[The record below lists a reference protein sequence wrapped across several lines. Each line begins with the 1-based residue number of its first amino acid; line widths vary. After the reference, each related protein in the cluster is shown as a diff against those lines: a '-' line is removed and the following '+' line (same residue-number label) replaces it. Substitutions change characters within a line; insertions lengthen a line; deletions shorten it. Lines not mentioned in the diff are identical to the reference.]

1 MSTSVVYL
9 GHRIDAQGL
18 HPTTD
23 KVVAIKFAP
32 TPQNCTAL
40 RAYLGFLNYYNK
52 FMPNLSTELVP
63 LYKLLQKGTPWHWGP
78 IEDKAFKNSKQLLL
92 SSQLLVHFD
101 PSKEIVLCCDASAYG
116 IGAVLAHRTVDGVE
130 QPIGFVSR
138 TLTRAEQNYSQIEK
152 EALSCIFGIKR
163 FHTYL
168 YGHRFTLITDHKPLL
183 SLLKEQKAIPH
194 QASGRIQRW
203 ALVLAAYEYTIS
215 FRPTESHSNADAL
228 SRLPLQT
235 ADEGVPDVPETVL
248 LLEQLDDGPF
258 TAQQVKYFTA
268 RDPCL
273 SQVLTF
279 VRRGWPNHVSKDEL
293 KPYWRRR
300 TELSVQSGCLLWG
313 YRVIVPPQGRTTV
326 LQELHGG
333 HPDMTRMKSLARGI
347 LWGPKLD
354 EEIETMV
361 RSCPVCQTQRD
372 NPPAAL
378 LIPWKWP
385 SQPWRRL
392 HIDYA
397 SPFLGHMW
405 LIIIDA
411 HSKWLEIF
419 QMSSTTS
426 AATVQ
431 CLRDVFARF
440 GLPERVITDNAPNFV
455 SSEFS

>member
-1 MSTSVVYL
+1 MENILHVIPKVVVYLDDILITGSDDAEHLDHLSEVLSRMLQAGLRLRKDKCEFMSTSVVYL

-23 KVVAIKFAP
+23 KVAAIKFAP
-32 TPQNCTAL
+32 TPQNCTEL
-40 RAYLGFLNYYNK
+40 RAYLGLLNYYSK
-52 FMPNLSTELVP
+52 FMSNLSTELAP

-78 IEDKAFKNSKQLLL
+78 NEDKAFKNSKQLLL

-168 YGHRFTLITDHKPLL
+168 YGHHFTLITDHKPLL

-203 ALVLAAYEYTIS
+203 ALVLAGYEYNIS

-228 SRLPLQT
+228 SRLPLHT
-235 ADEGVPDVPETVL
+235 ADEVVPDVPETVL

-279 VRRGWPNHVSKDEL
+279 VQNGWPNHVSKDEL

-333 HPDMTRMKSLARGI
+333 HPGMTHMKSLAHGI
-347 LWGPKLD
+347 LW
-354 EEIETMV
+354 
-361 RSCPVCQTQRD
+361 
-372 NPPAAL
+372 
-378 LIPWKWP
+378 
-385 SQPWRRL
+385 
-392 HIDYA
+392 
-397 SPFLGHMW
+397 
-405 LIIIDA
+405 
-411 HSKWLEIF
+411 
-419 QMSSTTS
+419 
-426 AATVQ
+426 
-431 CLRDVFARF
+431 
-440 GLPERVITDNAPNFV
+440 
-455 SSEFS
+455 

>member
-1 MSTSVVYL
+1 M
-9 GHRIDAQGL
+9 
-18 HPTTD
+18 
-23 KVVAIKFAP
+23 
-32 TPQNCTAL
+32 
-40 RAYLGFLNYYNK
+40 
-52 FMPNLSTELVP
+52 
-63 LYKLLQKGTPWHWGP
+63 
-78 IEDKAFKNSKQLLL
+78 
-92 SSQLLVHFD
+92 
-101 PSKEIVLCCDASAYG
+101 
-116 IGAVLAHRTVDGVE
+116 
-130 QPIGFVSR
+130 
-138 TLTRAEQNYSQIEK
+138 
-152 EALSCIFGIKR
+152 
-163 FHTYL
+163 
-168 YGHRFTLITDHKPLL
+168 
-183 SLLKEQKAIPH
+183 
-194 QASGRIQRW
+194 

-215 FRPTESHSNADAL
+215 VRPTESHSNADVL

-248 LLEQLDDGPF
+248 VLEQLDDGPF

-268 RDPCL
+268 CDPCL

-279 VRRGWPNHVSKDEL
+279 VQRGWPNHVSKDEL

-326 LQELHGG
+326 LLQELHGG
-333 HPDMTRMKSLARGI
+333 HPGMTRMKSLARGL
-347 LWGPKLD
+347 LWWPKVD

-372 NPPAAL
+372 NPPAAP

-385 SQPWRRL
+385 SQPWHRL
-392 HIDYA
+392 HINYA
-397 SPFLGHMW
+397 GPFLGHMR

-431 CLRDVFARF
+431 CYEMSLRDSDYQR
-440 GLPERVITDNAPNFV
+440 E
-455 SSEFS
+455 